1 MCSVFRAAREDEGCE
16 CSERSGIQLDTA
28 ESASSRVERW
38 LGGKNAWSASRAA
51 HERRLEDEEDANH
64 DAGEHVLVEQ
74 RHLPR
79 EDPRLPEIA
88 RDCPRLPR
96 QRHVGNHWDGA
107 RDGHLVRGAGE
118 HDRACVR
125 KTPSRYGEIWGDVGR
140 DGERWGDMGSPTL
153 AAPALRA
160 EYVLRAGRR
169 HRAVYSEQF
178 ANAEGYEY
186 SGIRPNTAE
195 HASLRAR
202 RRRAVYSEHRV
213 SPRGYE
219 CS

>member
-1 MCSVFRAAREDEGCE
+1 MRGPLLGPRTNAASKTRRMQIMMQASTYLSSSVTYP
-16 CSERSGIQLDTA
+16 ERTRDY
-28 ESASSRVERW
+28 
-38 LGGKNAWSASRAA
+38 
-51 HERRLEDEEDANH
+51 
-64 DAGEHVLVEQ
+64 
-74 RHLPR
+74 
-79 EDPRLPEIA
+79 PRLPEIA
-88 RDCPRLPR
+88 RGCPRLPR

-160 EYVLRAGRR
+160 EYVLRAGPR
-169 HRAVYSEQF
+169 H
-178 ANAEGYEY
+178 
-186 SGIRPNTAE
+186 
-195 HASLRAR
+195 
-202 RRRAVYSEHRV
+202 RAVYSEHRV